1 MTYRRNKGISSGI
14 AALTASTTSKVN
26 RIRFSKLPPYWSV
39 RLLLTGLMKLCKRYP
54 CALWISMTSKPAV
67 TARLA
72 ASTNAEMTCFIPSN
86 VNSRGWGSDGSYRT
100 AEGPQTLSGHPS
112 CSTGTELLV
121 LSHGAAVEA
130 FRPAWANWIAI
141 FWFWECTNS
150 TISAR
155 GLMWAS
161 DQIPLSWGEIR
172 PSGKTAVASTNVN
185 PGPREAIPPTRL

>member
-1 MTYRRNKGISSGI
+1 MSSGI

-26 RIRFSKLPPYWSV
+26 RMRFSKLPPYWSV

-72 ASTNAEMTCFIPSN
+72 ASTNADMTCCIPSN
-86 VNSRGWGSDGSYRT
+86 VNSRGGGSDGSNPT
-100 AEGPQTLSGHPS
+100 AEGAQILSGHPS
-112 CSTGTELLV
+112 CSTGMTPWV
-121 LSHGAAVEA
+121 LIHGAALEA
-130 FRPAWANWIAI
+130 FRPAWANWMAI

-150 TISAR
+150 TTSAR

-161 DQIPLSWGEIR
+161 DQIPTSWGEIR
-172 PSGKTAVASTNVN
+172 PSGNTAVASTNVN
-185 PGPREAIPPTRL
+185 PGPREAIPPTRV